1 MHVAFK
7 ETLQIGSH
15 MGTVVLPID
24 PPAIMV
30 GKVPLLNVNRTFEE
44 PYLTPV
50 NEGLTFLAPNMDYM
64 LMILVSKE
72 DGANYECLVHVSN
85 IATLKNISIEEV
97 RALSHEGLVDM
108 EALGFNVTL
117 SQDRHLSFEK
127 VGFLI
132 IYNIITVHMSTSTII
147 FLVLHNLTIIMHL
160 FKTSSYL
167 YIMLSNSVEAGGAP
181 TRHRGG
187 DSARLRAP
195 RLSCSHQERGGDSI
209 SFIVRLSIYHPIHAY
224 ICQLFPTCI
233 DL

>member
-44 PYLTPV
+44 PFLTPV

-97 RALSHEGLVDM
+97 RALSHEGIVDM

-117 SQDRHLSFEK
+117 SQDRHLNFEK

-132 IYNIITVHMSTSTII
+132 IYNIITVHMPTSTIS
-147 FLVLHNLTIIMHL
+147 FLVLNN
-160 FKTSSYL
+160 
-167 YIMLSNSVEAGGAP
+167 NSVEASGAP
-181 TRHRGG
+181 ARHRGG

-195 RLSCSHQERGGDSI
+195 RRSYSHQEREGDTI
-209 SFIVRLSIYHPIHAY
+209 SFIVRLSIYQPIHAY
-224 ICQLFPTCI
+224 ISQLFPKCI